1 MADTTTTPVAPAV
14 TVEQLVA
21 AVAAALLPLAGPI
34 GVAVA
39 AVVPALT
46 QLLDAFKNH
55 GSQDFT
61 VDELVAIVQTGNVH
75 LAQLQ
80 ADRAEQKRQ
89 EDAAKPTGGK
99 TMLLDEDDGQP
110 A

>member
-1 MADTTTTPVAPAV
+1 MATDPTSTTPVAPEV

-21 AVAAALLPLAGPI
+21 AVAAALLPLAGPT
-34 GVAVA
+34 GVAIA

-55 GSQDFT
+55 GAQDFS

-80 ADRAEQKRQ
+80 ADRAAQKAQ
-89 EDAAKPTGGK
+89 EDAAKPAAKKDAT
-99 TMLLDEDDGQP
+99 DPDAPE
-110 A
+110 